1 MLSSS
6 RWQED
11 IKLKFI
17 PQLRAFPPKIHNLL
31 LFFIYFS
38 FSFSFLFWPFCTHH
52 HISARF
58 WDVTDTMIEERSTKN
73 DYAYF
78 FYFNDKSGK
87 RPRWNIYYTK
97 HILLRRKLTREA
109 LGNYMYLQY
118 ADLPFPIS
126 VEHLWVILPTF
137 LAYDWLFE
145 IQHLNFRYVHLY
157 LCSQWAALTRHFEI
171 KMPVA
176 LFNGNWQKARF
187 WFICLVL
194 GIIYLN
200 HTTSCKLFKFYK
212 NNSSN

>member
-31 LFFIYFS
+31 LFFIYFF

-73 DYAYF
+73 NYAYF

-118 ADLPFPIS
+118 ADLPFPHFYETS
-126 VEHLWVILPTF
+126 VSDLANIFGLWLVIWNP
-137 LAYDWLFE
+137 AFE
-145 IQHLNFRYVHLY
+145 FQI
-157 LCSQWAALTRHFEI
+157 CA
-171 KMPVA
+171 
-176 LFNGNWQKARF
+176 
-187 WFICLVL
+187 FI
-194 GIIYLN
+194 
-200 HTTSCKLFKFYK
+200 FM
-212 NNSSN
+212 